1 MIKQHE
7 KYPRLPSLVGR
18 NKKNTFKEI
27 KEKLSKK
34 LAGWKEKLLS
44 KAGKKIL
51 LKAVAQA
58 IPTYTMS
65 CFKIFNSLCVEM
77 TSLIRNFWW
86 GQCKNERMMV
96 CMSWDKLC
104 APKAKC
110 GMRFKQLKQFN
121 LALLAKQGW
130 RLQRGGDSLV
140 YKVFKAKY
148 FPKCDFIEAGLGNN
162 PSYAWRSI
170 MAAHDVVWK
179 GLQWQVGN
187 GRSI

>member
-1 MIKQHE
+1 MC
-7 KYPRLPSLVGR
+7 
-18 NKKNTFKEI
+18 
-27 KEKLSKK
+27 SK
-34 LAGWKEKLLS
+34 S
-44 KAGKKIL
+44 
-51 LKAVAQA
+51 
-58 IPTYTMS
+58 
-65 CFKIFNSLCVEM
+65 
-77 TSLIRNFWW
+77 
-86 GQCKNERMMV
+86 
-96 CMSWDKLC
+96 
-104 APKAKC
+104 KC